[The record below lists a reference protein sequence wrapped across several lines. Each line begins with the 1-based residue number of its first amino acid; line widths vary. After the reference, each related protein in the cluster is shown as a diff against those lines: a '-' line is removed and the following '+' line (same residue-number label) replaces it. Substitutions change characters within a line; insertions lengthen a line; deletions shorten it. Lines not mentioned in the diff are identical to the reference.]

1 MNVSSAI
8 PLTTGTSHGLRA
20 RQTRLRRRLVSVA
33 LVIGGCVMLL
43 PELWVLVNSFL
54 PSSIQFNLPPVWFT
68 THWTLASY
76 RQLFDLIPFLLQL
89 ANSIGVT
96 VAVVIGSTLVS
107 VLAAYAFARLQFWGR
122 DVLFVAL
129 LSGLMLPVQIAAVP
143 EFVEIKYLGLLNSRL
158 SLVIP
163 ALIQVFGIFL
173 LREHFKTI
181 PLELEEAARIEG
193 AGELQILRMVVVP
206 LSWPAISA
214 VSIITAQ
221 YIWNDFFWPNLYI
234 TSPARMVAPLGLV
247 TLQNAYLSGPVGA
260 IFAGLSILVI
270 PVAVFFA
277 FVQRQLMEGL
287 GFAGISR

>member
-1 MNVSSAI
+1 M
-8 PLTTGTSHGLRA
+8 
-20 RQTRLRRRLVSVA
+20 SVA
-33 LVIGGCVMLL
+33 LVIGGCIMLL

-54 PSSIQFNLPPVWFT
+54 PSSMQFNLPPVWFT

>member
-1 MNVSSAI
+1 
-8 PLTTGTSHGLRA
+8 
-20 RQTRLRRRLVSVA
+20 
-33 LVIGGCVMLL
+33 MLL

-54 PSSIQFNLPPVWFT
+54 PSSMQFNLPPVWFT
-68 THWTLASY
+68 SHWTLASY

-89 ANSIGVT
+89 ANSVGVT

-129 LSGLMLPVQIAAVP
+129 LSGLDAARANRSRARVRRDQVPGLAQLP
-143 EFVEIKYLGLLNSRL
+143 L
-158 SLVIP
+158 SLMIP

-181 PLELEEAARIEG
+181 PWELEDAARIEG

-206 LSWPAISA
+206 LSWPAIYA
-214 VSIITAQ
+214 TSIITAQ

-270 PVAVFFA
+270 PVVVFFA

-287 GFAGISR
+287 GFAGIAR